1 MRRSRRAASVC
12 LLLFVLGTAAAAL
25 AQSKEE
31 VSPSPAAVL
40 PTWYAQA
47 MATTEIGVNVTHFWS
62 KGPKLRAET
71 VIVGRRIVTI
81 VNEDRYIAYD
91 ALLRRGAVIERSAA
105 AVALDSP
112 DRRPFGRE
120 LDQILS
126 QGGEKVGE
134 ERLGG
139 RLCEF
144 YSETDRHGR
153 RQLWVTKD
161 ELQLP
166 MRLQIFRRARS
177 KTVRTDYLNW
187 QFGLPIPDAFFEPES
202 GVDFDHFGFGEYSS
216 RLAEGKPVGPVP
228 VLYTDLLVGR

>member
-1 MRRSRRAASVC
+1 MRRPRCAPTAC
-12 LLLFVLGTAAAAL
+12 LLLVLLGTAAGAGAQQEEAPPSAA
-25 AQSKEE
+25 
-31 VSPSPAAVL
+31 PTL

-47 MATTEIGVNVTHFWS
+47 LASTEIGVNVTHFWS

-81 VNEDRYIAYD
+81 VNGDSYSAYD
-91 ALLRRGAVIERSAA
+91 VLLRRGVIIDRSPAA
-105 AVALDSP
+105 IARDAP

-120 LDQILS
+120 LEQILS

-139 RLCEF
+139 RLCEL
-144 YSETDRHGR
+144 YRETDRHGR
-153 RQLWVTKD
+153 RQLWVSKD

-166 MRLQIFRRARS
+166 MRLQIYRRARAT
-177 KTVRTDYLNW
+177 TVRTDYLNW
-187 QFGLPIPDAFFEPES
+187 QRGLPIADVFFEPEP
-202 GVDFDHFGFGEYSS
+202 GIRFERFGFDEYST